1 VYETTINNKSK
12 QDLMNY
18 SSDTAGN
25 DLLIQF
31 IVFNK
36 VAGFE
41 ASGERVSTVPAANS
55 CYNL

>member
-1 VYETTINNKSK
+1 
-12 QDLMNY
+12 MNY

-36 VAGFE
+36 VRSLRGAGIDGAGCKFMLQL
-41 ASGERVSTVPAANS
+41 VVTPN
-55 CYNL
+55 